1 LLFNY
6 YYMGLIQALG
16 IDGRILLAQFL
27 NFAVLVFVLWRFAY
41 KPIFNVL
48 EERRLKIEK
57 GLDDADAAA
66 KNLLL
71 TEEENKQLLI
81 KAKQEAALI
90 IEAAQ
95 QQADERQKQ
104 VVAKAEKEIEA
115 ITEKEREKIRL
126 EKEAVM
132 SQLKNEV
139 SGLVLASLQKFLS
152 ENMTAERD
160 KDVISKIVNNLD
172 K

>member
-1 LLFNY
+1 
-6 YYMGLIQALG
+6 MGLIQALG

-41 KPIFNVL
+41 KPIFKVL

-57 GLDDADAAA
+57 GLDDAEASA
-66 KNLLL
+66 KSLLL
-71 TEEENKQLLI
+71 AEEENKQLLI
-81 KAKQEAALI
+81 KARQEANVI

-95 QQADERQKQ
+95 KQADERQQK
-104 VVAKAEKEIEA
+104 VVAKAEKEINI
-115 ITEKEREKIRL
+115 ITEKEREKIKA
-126 EKEAVM
+126 EKEAIM

-139 SGLVLASLQKFLS
+139 SGLVLAGLQQFLS
-152 ENMTAERD
+152 KNMTDERD
-160 KDVISKIVNNLD
+160 QEVVTKIVNNLE

>member
-48 EERRLKIEK
+48 EKRRLKIEK
-57 GLDDADAAA
+57 GLDDADNAA
-66 KNLLL
+66 KSLLL

-81 KAKQEAALI
+81 KARQEANVI

-95 QQADERQKQ
+95 KQADERQQ
-104 VVAKAEKEIEA
+104 EVVTKAEKEINV
-115 ITEKEREKIRL
+115 ITEKEREKIKA
-126 EKEAVM
+126 EKEAIM

-139 SGLVLASLQKFLS
+139 SGLVLAGLQQFLS
-152 ENMTAERD
+152 ENMTDKRD
-160 KDVISKIVNNLD
+160 QEVIAKIVDNLE

>member
-1 LLFNY
+1 MLFNY

-41 KPIFNVL
+41 KPVFKIL

-66 KNLLL
+66 KSLLL

-81 KAKQEAALI
+81 KARQEASVI
-90 IEAAQ
+90 IENAQ
-95 QQADERQKQ
+95 AQADLRQQAI
-104 VVAKAEKEIEA
+104 VGKAEEEIAA
-115 ITEKEREKIRL
+115 ITEKERAKISA
-126 EKEAVM
+126 EKEAIM

-139 SGLVLASLQKFLS
+139 SSLVLAGLQQFLS
-152 ENMTAERD
+152 ENMTDKRD
-160 KDVISKIVNNLD
+160 QEVVSKIVNNLE

>member
-1 LLFNY
+1 
-6 YYMGLIQALG
+6 MGLIQALG

-41 KPIFNVL
+41 KPVFKIL

-57 GLDDADAAA
+57 GLDDADTAA
-66 KNLLL
+66 KSLLL

-81 KAKQEAALI
+81 KARQEASVI
-90 IEAAQ
+90 IENAQ
-95 QQADERQKQ
+95 KQADLRQQA
-104 VVAKAEKEIEA
+104 VVGKAEEEIQA
-115 ITEKEREKIRL
+115 ITEKERAKISA
-126 EKEAVM
+126 EKEAIM

-139 SGLVLASLQKFLS
+139 SALVLAGLQQFLS
-152 ENMTAERD
+152 ENMTDKRD
-160 KDVISKIVNNLD
+160 QEVVAKIVNNLE

>member
-1 LLFNY
+1 
-6 YYMGLIQALG
+6 MGLIQALG

-41 KPIFNVL
+41 KPVFKIL

-66 KNLLL
+66 KSLLS

-81 KAKQEAALI
+81 KARQEANVI
-90 IEAAQ
+90 IENAQ
-95 QQADERQKQ
+95 KQADLRQQ
-104 VVAKAEKEIEA
+104 EVIGKAEKEINA
-115 ITEKEREKIRL
+115 ITEKERAKISA
-126 EKEAVM
+126 EKEAIM

-139 SGLVLASLQKFLS
+139 SSLVLAGLQQFLS
-152 ENMTAERD
+152 ENMTDKRD
-160 KDVISKIVNNLD
+160 QEVVSKIVNNLE

>member
-1 LLFNY
+1 
-6 YYMGLIQALG
+6 MGLIQALG

-41 KPIFNVL
+41 KPVFKIL

-57 GLDDADAAA
+57 GLDDADTAA
-66 KNLLL
+66 KSLLL

-81 KAKQEAALI
+81 KARQEASVI
-90 IEAAQ
+90 IENAQ
-95 QQADERQKQ
+95 KQADLRQQA
-104 VVAKAEKEIEA
+104 VVGKAEEEIAA
-115 ITEKEREKIRL
+115 ITEKERAKISA
-126 EKEAVM
+126 EKEAIM

-139 SGLVLASLQKFLS
+139 SSLVLAGLQQFLS
-152 ENMTAERD
+152 ENMTDKRD
-160 KDVISKIVNNLD
+160 QEVVSKIVNNLE

>member
-1 LLFNY
+1 
-6 YYMGLIQALG
+6 MGLIKALG

-41 KPIFNVL
+41 KPVFKIL

-57 GLDDADAAA
+57 GLDDADTAA
-66 KNLLL
+66 KSLLL

-81 KAKQEAALI
+81 KARQEASAI
-90 IEAAQ
+90 IENAQ
-95 QQADERQKQ
+95 KQADLRQQ
-104 VVAKAEKEIEA
+104 EVVGKAEKEINA
-115 ITEKEREKIRL
+115 ITEKERAKISA
-126 EKEAVM
+126 EKEAIM

-139 SGLVLASLQKFLS
+139 SSLVLAGLQQFLS
-152 ENMTAERD
+152 ENMTDKRD
-160 KDVISKIVNNLD
+160 QEVVSKIVNNLE